1 MLSLA
6 KHKILNN
13 KIEKKPFPFIFIK
26 NFIDKESLK
35 KLNNILPSFEEI
47 KGKNVLYQSSSRTKK
62 TILPSS
68 SIYKKLLK
76 NRPFNSINLLFKK
89 LQPTIINKFQN
100 EINLYVKKKFTNKE
114 IKYHSSYSVMKKGYV
129 KSPHLDR
136 RDHLIHMI
144 FYPSSESS
152 KGGDV
157 CLNSL
162 KKKKKTFDIFPDKK
176 SLVIDKKYKVYN
188 NSCLIILN
196 VPWAYHSVTKY
207 LGNKDRKYFYLV
219 YDFPILKSGSK
230 IKNRKNGFNQNQFW
244 NNKVKIDSTSRKNFF
259 LSE

>member
-26 NFIDKESLK
+26 NFIDKESLN

-76 NRPFNSINLLFKK
+76 NRPFNSINVLFKK

-152 KGGDV
+152 KGGDI

-162 KKKKKTFDIFPDKK
+162 IYFLIKKA
-176 SLVIDKKYKVYN
+176 L
-188 NSCLIILN
+188 
-196 VPWAYHSVTKY
+196 
-207 LGNKDRKYFYLV
+207 
-219 YDFPILKSGSK
+219 
-230 IKNRKNGFNQNQFW
+230 
-244 NNKVKIDSTSRKNFF
+244 
-259 LSE
+259 